1 MPTVID
7 SLIVKLGLD
16 AGDLTSKTPD
26 VARKLKLVD
35 DASKKNTDGL
45 KKVTAASKETG
56 TGFASLALSAGKF
69 LAVLGGTVAI
79 KNFIVD
85 SVTANTALERMSQNL
100 NIGVTSLSA
109 WGSAA
114 RGLGG
119 SAQGILS
126 TFQMLSAAR
135 YQLFHGTGEMPA
147 VGRYFT
153 QIGLAPGELNAPHEQ
168 QMLDIQKY
176 SLNRFG
182 AGGKYTDSQRETAY
196 QAGLAGG
203 LSPDMMNLILM
214 PGQQLKDYLKT
225 MKGLAPSDKQ
235 AMEQTQLLKSMVMIG
250 LDYRK
255 LGYDLLELLNPV
267 AEAANRFL
275 VWVNKQTPAERDTI
289 LGGAGI
295 LGTLG
300 AWLAGSWFAK
310 KIGKAVGTG
319 IGGGAATGAGEQVV
333 ERAAAKTVAENAA
346 EIAAANAAEAGGVG
360 AVVAGAGAA
369 EVGTGGLATPIII
382 GAVIAVLA
390 GLGIWWLID
399 KVKKDGWSGSG
410 DSAAWQETKDFW
422 SSVGSGIATAAKAV
436 GHGTEAAGKWVAN
449 LTGDAFTKAAEGL
462 RHFAYPDAG
471 KMAIGYGHQILPG
484 ENFAGGVT
492 TAQADALYKSDMGKA
507 QATVAKLTAGLKL
520 STGQLG
526 ALADY
531 QFNTGALAN
540 SHILALIR
548 AGKYDEAAKAFET
561 SRVTSRGVYNPGLFS
576 RRRGEERMFL
586 NGIPGA
592 FSAAA
597 YTPSSQ
603 TSSRSVTTNIGEVH
617 VHTTAS
623 DAHGIAKDMKSSLDY
638 RFAVQAQAGLG

>member
-1 MPTVID
+1 
-7 SLIVKLGLD
+7 
-16 AGDLTSKTPD
+16 
-26 VARKLKLVD
+26 
-35 DASKKNTDGL
+35 
-45 KKVTAASKETG
+45 
-56 TGFASLALSAGKF
+56 
-69 LAVLGGTVAI
+69 
-79 KNFIVD
+79 
-85 SVTANTALERMSQNL
+85 
-100 NIGVTSLSA
+100 
-109 WGSAA
+109 
-114 RGLGG
+114 
-119 SAQGILS
+119 
-126 TFQMLSAAR
+126 
-135 YQLFHGTGEMPA
+135 
-147 VGRYFT
+147 
-153 QIGLAPGELNAPHEQ
+153 
-168 QMLDIQKY
+168 
-176 SLNRFG
+176 
-182 AGGKYTDSQRETAY
+182 
-196 QAGLAGG
+196 
-203 LSPDMMNLILM
+203 
-214 PGQQLKDYLKT
+214 
-225 MKGLAPSDKQ
+225 
-235 AMEQTQLLKSMVMIG
+235 MVMIG

-275 VWVNKQTPAERDTI
+275 VWVNKQTPAKRDTI
-289 LGGAGI
+289 LGGVGI
-295 LGTLG
+295 LGTLT
-300 AWLAGSWFAK
+300 AWLAGKWILS
-310 KIGKAVGTG
+310 GLTKAVARGVAGTAAAG
-319 IGGGAATGAGEQVV
+319 ETAAVVGGTEAVGAGTAAAAGGGG
-333 ERAAAKTVAENAA
+333 
-346 EIAAANAAEAGGVG
+346 I
-360 AVVAGAGAA
+360 
-369 EVGTGGLATPIII
+369 LATIFAPEVVIP
-382 GAVIAVLA
+382 AVIAVLA

-399 KVKKDGWSGSG
+399 KVKKDGWSGGG

-422 SSVGSGIATAAKAV
+422 SSVGGGIATAAKAV
-436 GHGTEAAGKWVAN
+436 GRGTEAAGKWVAN

-520 STGQLG
+520 SKNQLG

-576 RRRGEERMFL
+576 RRQGEERMFL
-586 NGIPGA
+586 DGIPGA
-592 FSAAA
+592 SNAAA

-603 TSSRSVTTNIGEVH
+603 TTSRSVTTNIGEVH

>member
-255 LGYDLLELLNPV
+255 LGYDLIELLNPV

-310 KIGKAVGTG
+310 KIGKAVGAG
-319 IGGGAATGAGEQVV
+319 IGGGAATEAGDQVV

-436 GHGTEAAGKWVAN
+436 GRGTEAAGKWIAR
-449 LTGDAFTKAAEGL
+449 TTS
-462 RHFAYPDAG
+462 DAG
-471 KMAIGYGHQILPG
+471 SAI
-484 ENFAGGVT
+484 AS
-492 TAQADALYKSDMGKA
+492 DAK
-507 QATVAKLTAGLKL
+507 V
-520 STGQLG
+520 
-526 ALADY
+526 
-531 QFNTGALAN
+531 
-540 SHILALIR
+540 I
-548 AGKYDEAAKAFET
+548 AAKARAQAERVSKMTGISADLIYAQWEHET
-561 SRVTSRGVYNPGLFS
+561 GGFKNRGARN
-576 RRRGEERMFL
+576 L
-586 NGIPGA
+586 NNLAGI
-592 FSAAA
+592 
-597 YTPSSQ
+597 
-603 TSSRSVTTNIGEVH
+603 N
-617 VHTTAS
+617 AS
-623 DAHGIAKDMKSSLDY
+623 GGGGQDYRNFSSLDSFGDY
-638 RFAVQAQAGLG
+638 YAHLMRPGGRYSGISNARTAGEFAEILKRGGYYSAPEGMQPGWRGRCAASLARPQTQTLVLLRLHHRTLTRV